1 MKKCPV
7 CNVFMNE
14 VSKVGVLIDVCPEC
28 RGTWL
33 DRGEL
38 DKVLEQL
45 KEAKRDWEEDYRHR
59 PDDRSDRKK
68 EDYRRH
74 SDEWQHKKK
83 KSRWTEIF
91 DIFD

>member
-14 VSKVGVLIDVCPEC
+14 VSRVGVLIDVCPEC

-38 DKVLEQL
+38 DKILERL
-45 KEAKRDWEEDYRHR
+45 RDAGREWEEDYKRH
-59 PDDRSDRKK
+59 PDH
-68 EDYRRH
+68 Y
-74 SDEWQHKKK
+74 KKK
-83 KSRWTEIF
+83 KSKWKEIF